1 MSRFVQDV
9 CKLSQQA
16 LNVQILSVGCDV
28 ARLKNA
34 VVGLVELDS
43 EVLQAAAGLASGPAR
58 LSHDALSH
66 EAGDKLHIGQIRQCI
81 TVTLMDI
88 RQVAC

>member
-1 MSRFVQDV
+1 MPGSLVIQV
-9 CKLSQQA
+9 LG
-16 LNVQILSVGCDV
+16 VECDV
-28 ARLKNA
+28 VKVKDA